1 MASAKK
7 PVKAAK
13 PAKPKPK
20 SAQANARSAARL
32 EAIAAAQAKAPAT
45 RAKAPA
51 ARASAPATRASAPAA
66 RASAPATRASAPA
79 ARANASAARARPVE
93 APPDVARADAT
104 LFDPLT
110 PGEIADA
117 LRTLTEDRRLTAM
130 AKVGRYRVICTEPL
144 VVKPPHW
151 MAGHRLVRAVIFD
164 YAADRT
170 VDACV
175 DLDAGVVAHLDLNK
189 GQPMLS
195 RDEEALAVSI
205 AMVDDRVRD
214 KLAFGDIPQT
224 TLHYWGRTASDLSY
238 GRRSAAVV
246 FGRADGH
253 ASLVAVV
260 DLLENMVIQ
269 VVPAEQW

>member
-1 MASAKK
+1 MASSKK
-7 PVKAAK
+7 PAKTAKPAKSKPKLPAKRAAK
-13 PAKPKPK
+13 PAAKRRAP
-20 SAQANARSAARL
+20 
-32 EAIAAAQAKAPAT
+32 EAEHTDP
-45 RAKAPA
+45 
-51 ARASAPATRASAPAA
+51 S
-66 RASAPATRASAPA
+66 
-79 ARANASAARARPVE
+79 
-93 APPDVARADAT
+93 

-117 LRTLTEDRRLTAM
+117 VRTLTEDRRLGSM

-151 MAGHRLVRAVIFD
+151 MAGHRLARVVAYD
-164 YAADRT
+164 YAADRA

-175 DLDAGVVAHLDLNK
+175 DLDAGVVAHLELTK

-205 AMVDDRVRD
+205 AMVDDRVRE
-214 KLAFGDIPQT
+214 KLALGDVPQS
-224 TLHYWGRTASDLSY
+224 TLHYWGRQADDLAY
-238 GRRSAAVV
+238 ARRSAAVV

-253 ASLVAVV
+253 ASIVAVV
-260 DLLENMVIQ
+260 DLIENMVTQ

>member
-1 MASAKK
+1 MASSKK
-7 PVKAAK
+7 AGKAAK

-20 SAQANARSAARL
+20 VPAAPAEKAVRSGRAASPP
-32 EAIAAAQAKAPAT
+32 AKAAP
-45 RAKAPA
+45 AKA
-51 ARASAPATRASAPAA
+51 APAKAAPAK
-66 RASAPATRASAPA
+66 SQ
-79 ARANASAARARPVE
+79 E
-93 APPDVARADAT
+93 PDITKSDPS

-117 LRTLTEDRRLTAM
+117 LRTLTEDRRLGTM

-151 MAGHRLVRAVIFD
+151 MAGHRLVRVVVYD
-164 YAADRT
+164 YAADRA

-175 DLDAGVVAHLDLNK
+175 DLDAGVVAHLELNK

-205 AMVDDRVRD
+205 AMVDDRVRG
-214 KLAFGDIPQT
+214 KLALGDVPQS
-224 TLHYWGRTASDLSY
+224 TLHYWGRTSEDIAY

-246 FGRADGH
+246 FGRPDGH
-253 ASLVAVV
+253 PSIVAVV
-260 DLLENMVIQ
+260 DLLENIVTN
-269 VVPAEQW
+269 VVPAERW